1 MMSPRRISRY
11 GKKWSYQWPRPPKM
25 NLFTSRWSPTSSVGS
40 IDWDG
45 ILKAWTINV
54 VPNSARMTVTR
65 SDSMYS
71 RSVAAGGASTRFPAA
86 PCTSATCAVSVM
98 LLFTSLSFD
107 AQLIEGGY
115 GCRLF
120 GFLLG
125 LACSGGSQFTGDA
138 HFDAESFLVV
148 PRAILC
154 RAFGNARAVGQGL
167 PEPSGITEFM
177 SEDRL
182 QLRKLAHCDR
192 HTMLDRKSTRL

>member
-25 NLFTSRWSPTSSVGS
+25 NLFTSRWSPTNSVGS
-40 IDWDG
+40 MDWDG

-54 VPNSARMTVTR
+54 VPNRARITVTR

-71 RSVAAGGASTRFPAA
+71 RSVAGRASSRFPAA
-86 PCTSATCAVSVM
+86 PRTSATCAVSVM

-107 AQLIEGGY
+107 AQLVEGRH

-125 LACSGGSQFTGDA
+125 LACFGSSQFTGDA
-138 HFDAESFLVV
+138 HFDAESFFVV
-148 PRAILC
+148 RAGFFNDAVI
-154 RAFGNARAVGQGL
+154 AR
-167 PEPSGITEFM
+167 
-177 SEDRL
+177 
-182 QLRKLAHCDR
+182 R
-192 HTMLDRKSTRL
+192 H

>member
-45 ILKAWTINV
+45 ILNAWTINV

-98 LLFTSLSFD
+98 LLFTSVSFD
-107 AQLIEGGY
+107 DAVITRRHAPCLEQ
-115 GCRLF
+115 
-120 GFLLG
+120 FLKRR
-125 LACSGGSQFTGDA
+125 
-138 HFDAESFLVV
+138 LVV
-148 PRAILC
+148 GPPQIAGR
-154 RAFGNARAVGQGL
+154 RG
-167 PEPSGITEFM
+167 E
-177 SEDRL
+177 
-182 QLRKLAHCDR
+182 CDL
-192 HTMLDRKSTRL
+192 HE